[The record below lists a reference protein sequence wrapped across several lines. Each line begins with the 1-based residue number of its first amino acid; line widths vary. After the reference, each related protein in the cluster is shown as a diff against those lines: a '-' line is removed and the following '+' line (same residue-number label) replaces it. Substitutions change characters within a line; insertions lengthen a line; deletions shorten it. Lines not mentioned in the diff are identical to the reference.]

1 MMECPMVRS
10 PNKGSRADRERNA
23 DRHVGN
29 RLRIIRTELGVSLD
43 ELSRRSTISPGYL
56 AKYEAG
62 TRRMSPLVL
71 SEMSDA
77 LGVGI
82 DEFFYGLD

>member
-1 MMECPMVRS
+1 LVRS
-10 PNKGSRADRERNA
+10 PNKGSRADRERDA

-29 RLRIIRTELGVSLD
+29 RLRLIRTELGVSLD
-43 ELSRRSTISPGYL
+43 ELSRRSKISATHL
-56 AKYEAG
+56 AKCEAG
-62 TRRMSPLVL
+62 ERRMSPLVL

-82 DEFFYGLD
+82 HEFFYGLD